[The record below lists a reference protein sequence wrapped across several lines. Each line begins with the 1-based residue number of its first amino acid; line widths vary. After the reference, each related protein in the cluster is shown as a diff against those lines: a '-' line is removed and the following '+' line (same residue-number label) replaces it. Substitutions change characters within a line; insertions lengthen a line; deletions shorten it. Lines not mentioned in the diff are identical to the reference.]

1 MGLDRQ
7 QALWRVRALCEERM
21 PLFDGEMP
29 NDEEKEEESETLP
42 WITEPRKVIQDYA
55 ATGLSLKAHPVSF
68 IREDLERCG
77 AVPAVEL
84 ADTGKWPH
92 GSRVAVGGVVLVRQR
107 PGTAS
112 GIVFMTIEDETG
124 VANLIVRPQI
134 YQRDRVAARGGVV
147 ILARGKV
154 ERQGEVVH
162 VLVDAIESAEPAMSA
177 LAARSRDFH

>member
-1 MGLDRQ
+1 M
-7 QALWRVRALCEERM
+7 
-21 PLFDGEMP
+21 
-29 NDEEKEEESETLP
+29 
-42 WITEPRKVIQDYA
+42 QDYS

-68 IREDLERCG
+68 IRGDLEQSG

-84 ADTGKWPH
+84 SDPKKQPH

-124 VANLIVRPQI
+124 VANLIVRPKI
-134 YQRDRVAARGGVV
+134 YQRDRAAARGGVV
-147 ILARGKV
+147 VLARGKV

-162 VLVDAIESAEPAMSA
+162 VLVDRIESAEPALAA
-177 LAARSRDFH
+177 LATRSRDFH